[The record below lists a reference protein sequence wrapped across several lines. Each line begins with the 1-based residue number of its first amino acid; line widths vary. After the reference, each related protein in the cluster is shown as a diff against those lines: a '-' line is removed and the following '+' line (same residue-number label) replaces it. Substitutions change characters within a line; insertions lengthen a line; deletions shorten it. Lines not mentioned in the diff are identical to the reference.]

1 MDSSLLLFN
10 KGTRRI
16 HFKGFGNGNGKGT
29 LEQIGINDKKR
40 EKIGHNKQAT
50 IDKCNNIGQYTGQ
63 YKGQWVRTMGKDNI
77 MDCILF
83 ISLDFPPP
91 KKAKKTN
98 KFSI

>member
-16 HFKGFGNGNGKGT
+16 HFKGFGDGT
-29 LEQIGINDKKR
+29 LEQIGINDKKG
-40 EKIGHNKQAT
+40 KIGHNKQVT
-50 IDKCNNIGQYTGQ
+50 IDKCNNIGQYT
-63 YKGQWVRTMGKDNI
+63 GQWVRTMGKDNI

-91 KKAKKTN
+91 KKNKKTNN

>member
-16 HFKGFGNGNGKGT
+16 HFKGFGNGT
-29 LEQIGINDKKR
+29 LEQIGIMTKKG
-40 EKIGHNKQAT
+40 KIGHNKQVT
-50 IDKCNNIGQYTGQ
+50 IDKCNNMGQYTGQ

-91 KKAKKTN
+91 KKTKKTN